1 MFLGADYNFAAH
13 IHAFRWKEQNIV
25 LDVNSGAIHVLDE
38 VAWQLLE
45 KIMEYRGDINQ
56 ARKYSCQYFR
66 PEEVDE
72 ALSDFMTAYQEESLF
87 TEADDMQMDFSGLKI
102 KAICL
107 NIAHACNMKCK
118 YCFASQG
125 DFGMKPALMSLET
138 GKQALDFVIE
148 KSGGIKNIEVDFFGG
163 EPLLNIGVVKEL
175 VYYGRQREEE
185 TGKHFNFTLTTN
197 ALLLDDDSMDF
208 IIDNGISVILSLDGR
223 PEVNDF
229 HRILNNGEGSY
240 DLVLPNIKKMVARK
254 PVSYY
259 VRGTFSRRNLD
270 FASDLRHLLELGFD
284 CISLEPAIGADNP
297 HSVKPD
303 DLPLVLQEY
312 ERLTDVLL
320 DYYQQGKDV
329 HFFHY
334 NLDLQKGPCIAK
346 RTSGCGAGNEYVVI
360 TPEGDIYPCHQF
372 VGEDRFYM
380 GNVINGELNEQIK
393 SVFQHN
399 RLSDKKVCRDCWAR
413 YFCGGGCHANAYH
426 NSGDIS
432 KPDLTSCTMHKK
444 RIEGAIYLDLQ
455 QQLLKN
461 FTKKAGK

>member
-1 MFLGADYNFAAH
+1 
-13 IHAFRWKEQNIV
+13 
-25 LDVNSGAIHVLDE
+25 
-38 VAWQLLE
+38 
-45 KIMEYRGDINQ
+45 ME
-56 ARKYSCQYFR
+56 R
-66 PEEVDE
+66 P
-72 ALSDFMTAYQEESLF
+72 
-87 TEADDMQMDFSGLKI
+87 
-102 KAICL
+102 
-107 NIAHACNMKCK
+107 K

-125 DFGMKPALMSLET
+125 VFGLKPSLMSLET
-138 GKQALDFVIE
+138 GKQSLDFVIE

-163 EPLLNIGVVKEL
+163 EPLLNIDVVKEL
-175 VYYGRQREEE
+175 VQYGRQREVE

-229 HRILNNGEGSY
+229 HRILNNGQGSY
-240 DLVLPNIKKMVARK
+240 DLVLPNIKKMVARN

-259 VRGTFSRRNLD
+259 VRGTFSRKNLD
-270 FASDLRHLLELGFD
+270 FASDLEHLLELGFD
-284 CISLEPAIGADNP
+284 CISLEPAVGTDNS
-297 HSVKPD
+297 HSIKKD
-303 DLPLVLQEY
+303 DLPRVLEEY

-320 DYYQQGKDV
+320 DYHQQGKNV

-346 RTSGCGAGNEYVVI
+346 RTSGCGAGNEYIVI

-372 VGEDRFYM
+372 VGEDKFYM
-380 GNVINGELNEQIK
+380 GNVMNGELNEEIK
-393 SVFQHN
+393 SLFQHN
-399 RLSDKKVCRDCWAR
+399 RLPDKECRDCWAR

-432 KPDLTSCTMHKK
+432 KPDTTSCTMHKK

-455 QQLLKN
+455 KQLSKN
-461 FTKKAGK
+461 